1 MRHLYLIFLK
11 NEATMTHAHYR
22 AVSMMDVDCWATIV
36 ELLSVV
42 DHNRRPNAR
51 DADPFGEVHVI
62 LFGDE

>member
-1 MRHLYLIFLK
+1 MVH
-11 NEATMTHAHYR
+11 EHYR

-51 DADPFGEVHVI
+51 AADPFGEVHVI